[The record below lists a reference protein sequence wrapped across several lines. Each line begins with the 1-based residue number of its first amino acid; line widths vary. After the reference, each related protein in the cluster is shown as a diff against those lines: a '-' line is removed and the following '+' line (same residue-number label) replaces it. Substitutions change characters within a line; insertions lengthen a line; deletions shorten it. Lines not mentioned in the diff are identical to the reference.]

1 MLIFYNFV
9 RCGDC
14 TMFLVTAKC
23 LAETPELSEE
33 IKGLSL
39 IWNFYNLTYYFPK
52 SYILGKVI
60 LLDKKC
66 YIYGFLW
73 GETLLSFSWL
83 LDRLVL
89 VSGEHKNPRTTQPIS
104 GFSALPFRPF
114 VLFLTNQSESLLKR
128 IFRESLVSSSLR
140 SKERRLE
147 VREWQRALY
156 KIQLANSEHFINF
169 PLILHVDLLEC
180 A

>member
-14 TMFLVTAKC
+14 TMFLVTTKC

-39 IWNFYNLTYYFPK
+39 IWNFYNLTYCFPK

-73 GETLLSFSWL
+73 GETLLFFSWL

-104 GFSALPFRPF
+104 GFSALPPRSSTARVQDPWQDPK
-114 VLFLTNQSESLLKR
+114 TESLLRGCIKPGGGG
-128 IFRESLVSSSLR
+128 
-140 SKERRLE
+140 
-147 VREWQRALY
+147 ALNTVLY
-156 KIQLANSEHFINF
+156 GEAPPRGPNPYLFIYHFW
-169 PLILHVDLLEC
+169 
-180 A
+180 

>member
-14 TMFLVTAKC
+14 TMFLVTTKC

-73 GETLLSFSWL
+73 GETLLFFSWL

-104 GFSALPFRPF
+104 GFSALPPSPHPSETFHPRP
-114 VLFLTNQSESLLKR
+114 QGLLGVQNGGSM
-128 IFRESLVSSSLR
+128 SLVIDL
-140 SKERRLE
+140 
-147 VREWQRALY
+147 
-156 KIQLANSEHFINF
+156 IGQLNC
-169 PLILHVDLLEC
+169 HVIGCKSDQSGQ
-180 A
+180 

>member
-1 MLIFYNFV
+1 M

-14 TMFLVTAKC
+14 TMFLVTTKC

-39 IWNFYNLTYYFPK
+39 IWNFYNLTYRFPK

-73 GETLLSFSWL
+73 GQTLLFFFLIIGPSSAGQRRTQKPANNSANQRFF
-83 LDRLVL
+83 RLA
-89 VSGEHKNPRTTQPIS
+89 GWKWITKWIFENPLGWTFFKYSNFARK
-104 GFSALPFRPF
+104 
-114 VLFLTNQSESLLKR
+114 SLK
-128 IFRESLVSSSLR
+128 F
-140 SKERRLE
+140 
-147 VREWQRALY
+147 Y
-156 KIQLANSEHFINF
+156 KIVVTLLNF
-169 PLILHVDLLEC
+169 HMKLLSNI
-180 A
+180 

>member
-14 TMFLVTAKC
+14 TMFLVTTKC

-73 GETLLSFSWL
+73 GETLLFFSWL

-104 GFSALPFRPF
+104 GFSLVTVSVPDYGSCFQLMRRWCCW
-114 VLFLTNQSESLLKR
+114 LTCILLCHPQMQQTEME
-128 IFRESLVSSSLR
+128 IF
-140 SKERRLE
+140 
-147 VREWQRALY
+147 
-156 KIQLANSEHFINF
+156 
-169 PLILHVDLLEC
+169 C
-180 A
+180 ADKFK

>member
-1 MLIFYNFV
+1 
-9 RCGDC
+9 
-14 TMFLVTAKC
+14 MFLVTTKC

-39 IWNFYNLTYYFPK
+39 IWNFYNLTYRFPK

-73 GETLLSFSWL
+73 GQTLLFFSWL

-104 GFSALPFRPF
+104 GFSALPIWVNTWVNAKRKTFKSPIFAVYSRKEDKIRPKIE
-114 VLFLTNQSESLLKR
+114 VSLQFILNKHKH
-128 IFRESLVSSSLR
+128 SP
-140 SKERRLE
+140 
-147 VREWQRALY
+147 ALSGP
-156 KIQLANSEHFINF
+156 AC
-169 PLILHVDLLEC
+169 D
-180 A
+180 